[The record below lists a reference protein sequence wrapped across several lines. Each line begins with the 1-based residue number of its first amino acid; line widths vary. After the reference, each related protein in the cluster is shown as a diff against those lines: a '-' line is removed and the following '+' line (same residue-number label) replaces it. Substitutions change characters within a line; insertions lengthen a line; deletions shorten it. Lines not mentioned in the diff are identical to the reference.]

1 MRDFFQIPAKG
12 IYGCY
17 HQYIILASARLEVL
31 DVSKNQCFGAAGGC
45 DLRNGKS
52 LGSGNVSD
60 NRLGVDVFSSQ
71 VDEIKQ
77 DLHVRVGEAKGW
89 PQSRPHRSG
98 KITFAVP
105 SPLVTIFS

>member
-1 MRDFFQIPAKG
+1 MRDLFQIPAKE
-12 IYGCY
+12 IDGCC

-31 DVSKNQCFGAAGGC
+31 DVSRNQCFGAAGGC
-45 DLRNGKS
+45 DLRKWQIARVGQCQRKLS
-52 LGSGNVSD
+52 ADVS
-60 NRLGVDVFSSQ
+60 SSQ

>member
-1 MRDFFQIPAKG
+1 MFPEINA
-12 IYGCY
+12 
-17 HQYIILASARLEVL
+17 LARPVVATSGNR
-31 DVSKNQCFGAAGGC
+31 
-45 DLRNGKS
+45 KS

-60 NRLGVDVFSSQ
+60 SRLGADVFSSQ